1 MMPNPSTNEVMN
13 MANYPDSMVMEW
25 AMPWDEEESLKL
37 EPMEPVTLPADFD
50 DIPATMEPIGT
61 LLVAD
66 YEC

>member
-1 MMPNPSTNEVMN
+1 MVPNPSTNKVMN
-13 MANYPDSMVMEW
+13 MANYPASMVLEW
-25 AMPWDEEESLKL
+25 TMPWDEEVTLKL
-37 EPMEPVTLPADFD
+37 EPMETVVSPLDFD

>member
-1 MMPNPSTNEVMN
+1 MVPNPSTNEVMS
-13 MANYPDSMVMEW
+13 MANYPASMVLEW
-25 AMPWDEEESLKL
+25 TMPWDEEETLKL
-37 EPMEPVTLPADFD
+37 EPMEPVTWPADFD